1 VKALENPAVKDR
13 LARMGAE
20 PMIMQPEAFDARVA
34 KETPIAVE
42 IAKAA
47 GIAAK

>member
-1 VKALENPAVKDR
+1 
-13 LARMGAE
+13 
-20 PMIMQPEAFDARVA
+20 MIMTPEAFDARVA

-47 GIAAK
+47 GIAK